1 MGLFMAITI
10 IIYIVIF
17 SLHIC
22 FKDKPHSYIRLVRTI
37 YIMNTI
43 FLLSCVPLY
52 FLERYRLDIDFEK
65 ASLSWLYN
73 VLTYPGLLTIVLRM
87 GFLPYI
93 HTIIWAL
100 FYITYRKDTG
110 NPKRETTLFIILS
123 ILSIIG
129 CVFMELA
136 YDYVWSAA
144 FSI

>member
-1 MGLFMAITI
+1 MDLFIVATI

-73 VLTYPGLLTIVLRM
+73 ALTYPGLLTIVLRM

-93 HTIIWAL
+93 HTVIWAL
-100 FYITYRKDTG
+100 LYITYRKDSEK
-110 NPKRETTLFIILS
+110 PQKEITLFIILS
-123 ILSIIG
+123 VLSIIG

-136 YDYVWSAA
+136 FYTIFARA

>member
-1 MGLFMAITI
+1 MELFIFASI
-10 IIYIVIF
+10 IIYIAIF
-17 SLHIC
+17 FLHIR
-22 FKDKPHSYIRLVRTI
+22 FKDKPHSYIRLVRNI
-37 YIMNTI
+37 YIMNTF
-43 FLLSCVPLY
+43 FLFSCVPLY
-52 FLERYRLDIDFEK
+52 FLERYRMDIDFEK

-73 VLTYPGLLTIVLRM
+73 ALTYPGLLTIILRM
-87 GFLPYI
+87 GFLPYV

-110 NPKRETTLFIILS
+110 NPKRETTLFIILT

-136 YDYVWSAA
+136 FDYVWGAA